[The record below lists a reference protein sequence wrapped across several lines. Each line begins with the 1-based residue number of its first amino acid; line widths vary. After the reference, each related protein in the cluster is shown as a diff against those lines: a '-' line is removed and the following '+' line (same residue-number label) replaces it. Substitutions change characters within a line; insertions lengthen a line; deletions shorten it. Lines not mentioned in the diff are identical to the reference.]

1 MSGADRLRAARDRV
15 LANRAVSVPVLTAR
29 RFFEIGGLR
38 KASLLAFNLFICVIP
53 LAIITFAAVSSI
65 RRNVDLGNLMVTTFE
80 LRGETA
86 QIVRDTFA
94 SNRSIL
100 GVASVIAIASFAI
113 SGFDAASAFQAT
125 FAEAWRT
132 EPVRGWR
139 GALRGGAWFVL
150 VFATFALGQILQRVS
165 ARHWWGFLIAVPLVA
180 ATNFAFWDA
189 TPRLMLNKHLDRED
203 LRPGA
208 ILGMVTSTALWA
220 VALIVLP
227 GWFDWYGRGFGA
239 IGIALALLSWTYIVA
254 VVWVAT
260 VVACAAWWERTAT
273 MEEVVELAG
282 SD

>member
-1 MSGADRLRAARDRV
+1 MDRADRLRSARDRV

-53 LAIITFAAVSSI
+53 LAIIGFAAVSSF

-80 LRGETA
+80 LKGETA

-100 GVASVIAIASFAI
+100 RVASIIAVISFAV

-125 FAEAWRT
+125 FAEAWRVD
-132 EPVRGWR
+132 PVRGWR
-139 GALRGGAWFVL
+139 GALRGAAWFVL
-150 VFATFALGQILQRVS
+150 VFGTFAMGLILQRVS
-165 ARHWWGFLIAVPLVA
+165 SRHWYGFLIAVPLVA
-180 ATNFAFWDA
+180 LVNFAFWNL
-189 TPRLMLNKHLDRED
+189 TPRLMLAKHLDRED

-208 ILGMVTSTALWA
+208 IIGMLSSTALWG

-239 IGIALALLSWTYIVA
+239 IGIALALLSWTYVVA
-254 VVWVAT
+254 IVWVAT
-260 VVACAAWWERTAT
+260 VVAFAAWWEKTAT
-273 MEEVVELAG
+273 ADEVVDLVG